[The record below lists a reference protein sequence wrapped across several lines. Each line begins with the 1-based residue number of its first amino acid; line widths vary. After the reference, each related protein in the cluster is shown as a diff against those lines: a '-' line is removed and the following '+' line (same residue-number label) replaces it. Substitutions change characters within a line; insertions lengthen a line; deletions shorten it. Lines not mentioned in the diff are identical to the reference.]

1 MRKTNTLVY
10 IVQIGDAAMS
20 GSGSEVRTVSN
31 REDWKKVVSATDYQI
46 SFPNW
51 NSQATAHPQPG
62 KRLEVYFFWREQNRV
77 SGLQDQGKFNAGV
90 YHTENAIK

>member
-10 IVQIGDAAMS
+10 IVQIGDAPMS
-20 GSGSEVRTVSN
+20 GSGSEVRMVSN
-31 REDWKKVVSATDYQI
+31 REGWKKVVSGTDHQI

-62 KRLEVYFFWREQNRV
+62 KRLEVYFFGESKTEFLDSRIKV
-77 SGLQDQGKFNAGV
+77 SSMPACTILK
-90 YHTENAIK
+90 T